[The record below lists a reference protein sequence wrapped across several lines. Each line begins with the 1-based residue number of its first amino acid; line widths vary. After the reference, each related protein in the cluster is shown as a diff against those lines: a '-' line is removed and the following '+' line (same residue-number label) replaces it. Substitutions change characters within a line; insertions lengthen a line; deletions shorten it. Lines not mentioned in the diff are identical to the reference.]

1 MYFAVNILSYFLSY
15 FKWMH
20 VFSAC
25 TSVHVCAV
33 LVEVA
38 CCGQF
43 CRTSPAKLTVSFLC
57 KVEYRANF
65 LHIPHI
71 GRCLTSCV

>member
-15 FKWMH
+15 FMWMH
-20 VFSAC
+20 VLSTC

-43 CRTSPAKLTVSFLC
+43 CRTSPGNRNPDSFLP
-57 KVEYRANF
+57 VQGIVQSQLPSRSSYW
-65 LHIPHI
+65 
-71 GRCLTSCV
+71 